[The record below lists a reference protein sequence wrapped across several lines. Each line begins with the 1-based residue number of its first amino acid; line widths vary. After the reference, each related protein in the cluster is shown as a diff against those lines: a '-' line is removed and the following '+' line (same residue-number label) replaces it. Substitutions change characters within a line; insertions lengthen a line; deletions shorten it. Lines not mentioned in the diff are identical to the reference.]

1 MFDPELGTTTWIS
14 WSWSMPE
21 ACAIANE
28 LPRTERQ
35 FDLVFDWVLRII
47 RLVIGVFSGNNI
59 LALRI
64 MRPRADFD
72 KKAAR
77 G

>member
-35 FDLVFDWVLRII
+35 FDLVFDWVPSYHPSGHRGILRQ
-47 RLVIGVFSGNNI
+47 
-59 LALRI
+59 
-64 MRPRADFD
+64 
-72 KKAAR
+72 
-77 G
+77 